1 MSNPP
6 VSSLMTYLFFHGRLI
21 LVYSDPKKAGST
33 LAILDGDKLRQLST
47 PYASYGSLSIGQTG
61 KSLTCS
67 AGFPL
72 LISLHPHALSDV
84 L

>member
-1 MSNPP
+1 
-6 VSSLMTYLFFHGRLI
+6 MTDLFCHGRLI

-61 KSLTCS
+61 KSLTFS

-84 L
+84 I